1 MQGLPP
7 HLNYVAALPG
17 EIQKFQIMA
26 ELLLIPSKLLSFTGN
41 WTKTWQ
47 YLDDKCYKNI
57 MMILLHLYVQH
68 DRMQI
73 TQERSEYD
81 LMINSVKFIQQ
92 TSSPR
97 SEGDS
102 SGL

>member
-1 MQGLPP
+1 
-7 HLNYVAALPG
+7 
-17 EIQKFQIMA
+17 
-26 ELLLIPSKLLSFTGN
+26 
-41 WTKTWQ
+41 
-47 YLDDKCYKNI
+47 